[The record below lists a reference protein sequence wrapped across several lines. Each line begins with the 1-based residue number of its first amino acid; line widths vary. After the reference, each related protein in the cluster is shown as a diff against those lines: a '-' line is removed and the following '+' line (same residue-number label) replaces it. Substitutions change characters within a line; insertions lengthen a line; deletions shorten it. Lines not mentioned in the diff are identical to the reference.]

1 MHSAIHGV
9 VYRLRVEKK
18 YSLDRSV
25 TGNTLLIS
33 ILYRQKTS
41 PDASQSFFNP
51 TLNRWKSTLP

>member
-25 TGNTLLIS
+25 TGNTL
-33 ILYRQKTS
+33 
-41 PDASQSFFNP
+41 
-51 TLNRWKSTLP
+51 